1 MEKKR
6 KTYEIDFKKKV
17 VDLHLEEGMG
27 YNLIAKELGIDKNQ
41 VRRWVNHFNN
51 EGMMGLEEKRGKS
64 KGIGM
69 GRPRTL
75 SEDPETKIKLLQ
87 AENEMLKRLLEM

>member
-6 KTYEIDFKKKV
+6 KTYDIDFKKKV

-41 VRRWVNHFNN
+41 VR
-51 EGMMGLEEKRGKS
+51 
-64 KGIGM
+64 
-69 GRPRTL
+69 
-75 SEDPETKIKLLQ
+75 
-87 AENEMLKRLLEM
+87 

>member
-6 KTYEIDFKKKV
+6 KTYDIDFKKKV

-51 EGMMGLEEKRGKS
+51 EGMMGLEEKRGSLKES
-64 KGIGM
+64 VWAD
-69 GRPRTL
+69 L
-75 SEDPETKIKLLQ
+75 ELFQKIQKL
-87 AENEMLKRLLEM
+87 K